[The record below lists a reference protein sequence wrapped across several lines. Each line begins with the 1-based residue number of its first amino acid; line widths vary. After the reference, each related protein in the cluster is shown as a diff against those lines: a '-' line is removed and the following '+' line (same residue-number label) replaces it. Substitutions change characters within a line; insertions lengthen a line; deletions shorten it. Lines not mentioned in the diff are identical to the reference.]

1 MPIHHLLFAVLILF
15 VCIVLALATGCT
27 GWPNSNSLPSQG
39 YRYLELA
46 WHDTFDSG
54 AAWRSYDGAGVFLG
68 VRNGAFLID
77 ILGRQ
82 YVWTQA
88 DTSLDDVVMEAD
100 LVQTSSDVHNAFGL
114 ACRLDPGNSG
124 RGYYFL
130 ISGDG
135 YASIR
140 WSNGRSLE
148 QVVPAQPASQI
159 KRAGA
164 RNRLRAICI
173 GDYLALWVNDQ
184 FVMEARDRR
193 ASAGVLGLVGVMNY
207 AGRRLTLTI
216 DDLKAWRAAL
226 DDRAP

>member
-1 MPIHHLLFAVLILF
+1 MPKLLAFIFLAFAS
-15 VCIVLALATGCT
+15 GCT
-27 GWPNSNSLPSQG
+27 GLLSSGSLPSQG

-46 WHDTFDSG
+46 LQDSFDSG
-54 AAWRSYDGAGVFLG
+54 DAWRSYDGAGVFLG
-68 VRNGAFLID
+68 ARNNAFLID

-82 YVWTQA
+82 YVWTQ
-88 DTSLDDVVMEAD
+88 TNMPLDDVVIEAE
-100 LVQTSSDVHNAFGL
+100 LVQTSSDDHNAFGL

-124 RGYYFL
+124 RGFYFL

-148 QVVPAQPASQI
+148 PVAPARPAAQI
-159 KRAGA
+159 KRGG
-164 RNRLRAICI
+164 RNRLRAVCI

-184 FVMEARDRR
+184 FVIEARDRR
-193 ASAGVLGLVGVMNY
+193 ASTGVIGMVGVMNY
-207 AGRRLTLTI
+207 EGRRLTLTV
-216 DDLKAWRAAL
+216 DDLKAWRATL

>member
-1 MPIHHLLFAVLILF
+1 MLKLLA
-15 VCIVLALATGCT
+15 CIILALASGCT
-27 GWPNSNSLPSQG
+27 GLPRSGSLPSQG

-46 WHDTFDSG
+46 LQDTFETGD
-54 AAWRSYDGAGVFLG
+54 AWRGYDGAGVFLG
-68 VRNGAFLID
+68 ARNGAFLID

-82 YVWTQA
+82 YVWTQN
-88 DTSLDDVVMEAD
+88 DRPLDDVVVEAE
-100 LVQTSSDVHNAFGL
+100 LMQTSSDDHNAFGL

-148 QVVPAQPASQI
+148 QVTPARPAAQI
-159 KRAGA
+159 KRGGD
-164 RNRLRAICI
+164 RNRLRAVCI

-184 FVMEARDRR
+184 FIIEARDRR
-193 ASAGVLGLVGVMNY
+193 ASAGVIGMAGVMNY
-207 AGRRLTLTI
+207 EGRRLTLTI
-216 DDLKAWRAAL
+216 DNLNAWRGTL
-226 DDRAP
+226 DDRGL